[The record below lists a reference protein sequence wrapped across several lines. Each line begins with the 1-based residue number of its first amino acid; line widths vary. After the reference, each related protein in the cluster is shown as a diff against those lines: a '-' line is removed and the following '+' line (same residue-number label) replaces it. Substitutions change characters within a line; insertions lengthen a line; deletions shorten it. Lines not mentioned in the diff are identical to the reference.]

1 MYPVGVTIAETVDKV
16 FLFIILASVVLLVLV
31 TGLMIWFG
39 FKYNRK
45 RHPKPE
51 RVTEKAWLEVLWT
64 VIPTV
69 LVLLM
74 FYYGY
79 EGFKYMRNSPKDA
92 MEVQVTGQMWQWK
105 FQYAN
110 GRVTDKLYVPVDKSV
125 KLLLKSLDVVH
136 SFYIP
141 SERVKEDVVPGR
153 ETYLWFKPQD
163 VGPADIYCAE
173 FCGQRHSYMLSQV
186 IVMTQADFDAWYSE
200 KKEMPPAVPT
210 VEWMKELGCLD
221 CHALDDSAGDRL
233 SLKGIFGQKRV
244 VLVDGV
250 EKEVVVDEAYL
261 RRAIMN
267 PGAEVVKG
275 QDNVMEIPPD
285 ITKTQIEQI
294 VQFLKNGKDPGTQE
308 QK

>member
-1 MYPVGVTIAETVDKV
+1 MYPVGVTIAETVDSV
-16 FLFIILASVVLLVLV
+16 FLFIIIASVVLLVLV

-39 FKYNRK
+39 FKYNRT

-51 RVTEKAWLEVLWT
+51 QVTEKAWLEILWT
-64 VIPTV
+64 VIPTI
-69 LVLLM
+69 LVLFM

-79 EGFKYMRNSPKDA
+79 EGFKFMRNAPKDA
-92 MEVQVTGQMWQWK
+92 MVVQVTGQMWQWK
-105 FQYAN
+105 FEYAN
-110 GRVTDKLYVPVDKSV
+110 GRVTDKLYVPVNKSV

-136 SFYIP
+136 SFYVP
-141 SERVKEDVVPGR
+141 AERVKEDVVPGR

-163 VGPADIYCAE
+163 VGPSDIYCAE

-186 IVMTQADFDAWYSE
+186 IVMNQADFDVWYNE
-200 KKEMPPAVPT
+200 KKEKAPVVPT
-210 VEWMKELGCLD
+210 LEWMKELGCLD
-221 CHALDDSAGDRL
+221 CHSLDGSAGART

-244 VLVDGV
+244 VLVNGV
-250 EKEVVVDEAYL
+250 EKEIIVDEEYL
-261 RRAIMN
+261 RRSITS

-275 QDNVMEIPPD
+275 QDNIMELPPD

-294 VQFLKNGKDPGTQE
+294 VQFLKNGKDPGQQE